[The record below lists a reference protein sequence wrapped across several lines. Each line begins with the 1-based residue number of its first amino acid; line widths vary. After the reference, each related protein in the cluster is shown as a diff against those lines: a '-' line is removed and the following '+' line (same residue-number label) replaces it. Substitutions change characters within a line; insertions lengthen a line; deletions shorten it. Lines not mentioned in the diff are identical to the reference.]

1 LIGACWAQAGAA
13 RATATARTTAV
24 TRMRLPDS
32 FFVLIDFPPLWL
44 GLDGAAGETSRG
56 TALRDSSVMPGK
68 KYVQSLDDWTYFVK
82 KKRGAQP

>member
-1 LIGACWAQAGAA
+1 
-13 RATATARTTAV
+13 
-24 TRMRLPDS
+24 
-32 FFVLIDFPPLWL
+32 VLIDFPPLWL